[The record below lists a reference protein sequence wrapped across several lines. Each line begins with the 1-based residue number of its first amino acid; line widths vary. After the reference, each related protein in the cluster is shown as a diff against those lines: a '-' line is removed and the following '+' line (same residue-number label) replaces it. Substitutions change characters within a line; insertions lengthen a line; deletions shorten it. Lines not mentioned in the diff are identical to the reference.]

1 MEVKE
6 LMNPGVVWVEP
17 TATAA
22 QAARLMSKQQV
33 RRLPGVEE
41 GRLVGM
47 LSLADLARSHRY
59 DMEAA
64 QALSE
69 ISENILWGRE

>member
-1 MEVKE
+1 MSRR
-6 LMNPGVVWVEP
+6 PAVVTPEDDVR
-17 TATAA
+17 
-22 QAARLMSKQQV
+22 QAARLMSSQQV
-33 RRLPGVEE
+33 RRLPVVEE

-69 ISENILWGRE
+69 ISENIVWGGK

>member
-22 QAARLMSKQQV
+22 LAARLLQ
-33 RRLPGVEE
+33 
-41 GRLVGM
+41 
-47 LSLADLARSHRY
+47 
-59 DMEAA
+59 
-64 QALSE
+64 
-69 ISENILWGRE
+69 N

>member
-22 QAARLMSKQQV
+22 LAARLLS
-33 RRLPGVEE
+33 RHNLGALPVCAGTD
-41 GRLVGM
+41 GCGG
-47 LSLADLARSHRY
+47 
-59 DMEAA
+59 
-64 QALSE
+64 
-69 ISENILWGRE
+69 W